1 MDGSM
6 SFSLRS
12 RLSILMFLQYAI
24 LGLWAVV
31 LPTFLKSPPNMG
43 GLALPARD
51 VGLLYG
57 TLALGATVA
66 PLFVGLLA
74 DRLFATQRV
83 LAVLHF
89 MGALLL
95 VAAAYTC
102 EKQRDEVAF
111 TFDQLAMAEPV
122 ADAELWRFLWEKES
136 LERYLADPAGYRQGP
151 PPLPPHV
158 QRVFNWLG
166 ISLRRYTSVD
176 HPPVWGGPDAGR
188 QRLSELDQLI
198 KPALTRVLASP
209 ELLESARRLVP
220 ALFAILLGYSCCYVA
235 TITLANALTFRNL
248 PDPAHQFGQV
258 RALGTVGWIAAGIFV
273 GVFLPAISPLPL
285 IAGALASLGLSIF
298 ALFLPHTP
306 PAGKPRTLG
315 DALGLPALKMMADR
329 SFLVFILTAVASSFL
344 MAFHNV
350 FTNPFLVDLGVP
362 IAAAAQTLG
371 QYTEVAGILLIPIVR
386 RWIGTKRLLLVGL
399 IASAARFVG
408 YASQTWPGVLAI
420 GLPLH
425 GIGFSFFYITAAI
438 YIDQQA
444 PQDLRASAQGLVT
457 LLTVGA
463 GALLG
468 NWFSGR
474 VVDWNTTG
482 GTVDWGRVWMV
493 PAIGTLVAAC
503 GFALL
508 FREPV
513 RQPPV
518 PDEIVPDVEM
528 PGA

>member
-1 MDGSM
+1 MPL
-6 SFSLRS
+6 SLRV
-12 RLSILMFLQYAI
+12 RLSLLMFLQYAI
-24 LGLWAVV
+24 LGLWAVT
-31 LPTFLKSPPNMG
+31 LPTFLKSPPNEG
-43 GLALPARD
+43 GLALPASD

-57 TLALGATVA
+57 TLALGATIA

-74 DRLFATQRV
+74 DRLFATQWV

-89 MGALLL
+89 IGAILLL
-95 VAAAYTC
+95 TAARTC
-102 EKQRDEVAF
+102 ERHRDEVAF
-111 TFDQLAMAEPV
+111 TFDKLAMAEPV
-122 ADAELWRFLWEKES
+122 GDTELWRLLWEKQS
-136 LERYLADPAGYRQGP
+136 LEYYLTNPAGYRQP
-151 PPLPPHV
+151 PTPLPPHV
-158 QRVFNWLG
+158 ERAFRWFGLT
-166 ISLRRYTSVD
+166 LRRPMRLDY
-176 HPPVWGGPDAGR
+176 PPTWGSPDAGR
-188 QRLSELDQLI
+188 QRLSELDRLI
-198 KPALTRVLASP
+198 RPALGRVLASP
-209 ELLESARRLVP
+209 ELQEVAGRIVP
-220 ALFAILLGYSCCYVA
+220 PLFAILLGYACCYVA

-273 GVFLPAISPLPL
+273 GVFLPAVSSLPTV
-285 IAGALASLGLSIF
+285 AAALASLSLAIF

-362 IAAAAQTLG
+362 VAAAAQTLG

-474 VVDWNTTG
+474 VVDWNTSG

-493 PAIGTLVAAC
+493 PAVGTLLAAC

-513 RQPPV
+513 CQPPV
-518 PDEIVPDVEM
+518 PDEIVPDVEL